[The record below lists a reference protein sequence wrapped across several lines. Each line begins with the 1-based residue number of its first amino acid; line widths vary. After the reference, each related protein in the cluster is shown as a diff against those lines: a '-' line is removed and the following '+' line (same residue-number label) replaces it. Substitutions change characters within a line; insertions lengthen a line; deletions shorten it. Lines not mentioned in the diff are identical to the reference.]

1 MDIDQIKYHFNKIYR
16 ACDNSFMV
24 GCGSYLFNGHQ
35 YVYDKKNYP
44 KQKLLYDVVKNKE
57 NALEVGVY
65 MGHSLLI
72 MLVSNPNIQITAVD
86 IMDKYSLPA
95 IKYLRNSFPKSK
107 IDFIKGNSLKV
118 LPNLKKK
125 FNFFHI
131 DGYHSNYVA
140 TKDFKQCKKMSQ
152 TEVMSVLIDD
162 ISSCIPLKK
171 DILKNHQI
179 KLKRAPLNND
189 NLYLEIYINDVKSLN
204 KFNIV
209 NLNIIEGFKYNMYI
223 FFSKLASNQIG
234 RSLKKNFPKIAK
246 LINKILV

>member
-179 KLKRAPLNND
+179 KIKRAPLNND